1 MMTKADSE
9 HQPPACQSEEIA
21 AYLDGELEAHAVALF
36 EEHVSECA
44 SCAAELLEQRR
55 LLCTLDFALHEHQL
69 SELQLPKNFSEIV
82 IAHAQSGNLGSLR
95 REPAERGRALR
106 LCLAL
111 AIASFALLGGAAL
124 SESVLKPVGL
134 VVRHAGTLFG
144 FIGRALYDFGAGVAI
159 IARGVGG
166 HTIFES
172 QLLTPLVFLLLL
184 VALVLLSRLI
194 SSYHRTHITL
204 EDAASRVEHS

>member
-1 MMTKADSE
+1 
-9 HQPPACQSEEIA
+9 
-21 AYLDGELEAHAVALF
+21 
-36 EEHVSECA
+36 
-44 SCAAELLEQRR
+44 
-55 LLCTLDFALHEHQL
+55 
-69 SELQLPKNFSEIV
+69 
-82 IAHAQSGNLGSLR
+82 
-95 REPAERGRALR
+95 
-106 LCLAL
+106 
-111 AIASFALLGGAAL
+111 LLGGAAL